1 MPEQNP
7 IRDIEITGGMIRL
20 GQLLKFAN
28 LIDTG
33 SEAKDLLSEELVRVD
48 GEIETRRGRQ
58 LTPGMVV
65 TVGEG
70 RHTEGVRLV

>member
-1 MPEQNP
+1 MPDETV
-7 IRDIEITGGMIRL
+7 RDVQISGEMIRL

-28 LIDTG
+28 LIDAG
-33 SEAKDLLSEELVRVD
+33 SEAKDLLAEDQVRVD

-58 LTPGMVV
+58 LVRGMIV

-70 RHTEGVRLV
+70 RHAESVRLV

>member
-58 LTPGMVV
+58 LTLGMVV

-70 RHTEGVRLV
+70 RHAEGVRLV